1 MAAAIT
7 DTIIDAAI
15 IVGRTDG
22 GDSTSSYTGR
32 FAPTTNVVSG
42 QNNAR
47 HIMVRIK
54 YRRCGTGGH

>member
-1 MAAAIT
+1 MGAAIT

-32 FAPTTNVVSG
+32 FAPTTIKCVVSDQKQG
-42 QNNAR
+42 QT
-47 HIMVRIK
+47 HL
-54 YRRCGTGGH
+54 G

>member
-1 MAAAIT
+1 MGAAIT

-32 FAPTTNVVSG
+32 FAPTTVKCGLRPKQG
-42 QNNAR
+42 QT
-47 HIMVRIK
+47 HL
-54 YRRCGTGGH
+54 G